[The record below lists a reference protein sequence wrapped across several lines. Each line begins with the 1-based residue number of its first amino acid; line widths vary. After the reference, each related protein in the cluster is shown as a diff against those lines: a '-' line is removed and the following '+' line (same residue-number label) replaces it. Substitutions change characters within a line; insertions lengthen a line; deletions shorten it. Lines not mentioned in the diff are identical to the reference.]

1 MKLNLKWTNGEM
13 PEVEV
18 NWCDIAEMNHVAK
31 KVKEVLKNHK
41 ESKENDAKRIF
52 ISDDDLK
59 DIYSILFRLTHRHEV
74 YANGDSDEKVSHKYV
89 PIIENEDFDINEF
102 I

>member
-1 MKLNLKWTNGEM
+1 MKLNLKSDYGYM

-74 YANGDSDEKVSHKYV
+74 YVGKDERESHKYV